1 MVLPLTCLYNYIHFL
16 NCYLITILSIF
27 SLELDT
33 PTTTANPKPTS
44 KEYPDNQNTVVDN
57 QVQSEEW
64 RPNVCG
70 NSCHVPEVLE
80 GSPQE
85 IAAENI
91 ECVDLNKGNGDLS
104 YSENRVAISEE
115 GSPQKIVHLGDS
127 TTDKPHNSADASQ
140 LVGKILNEQNGMKSG
155 PCGLV
160 EDSEN
165 HAVGGNSGSSKRSN
179 GFTSTESVISSANG
193 LGSSSELGSVKLS
206 GSREVCNQ
214 VNSLPTNTGVTTNDG
229 KLDADDY
236 PVENNFSS
244 SNTSISTESAV
255 CFYQCCPGCLYN
267 IHSLTQKILVHEWG
281 LNRSHWTV
289 EDVHDVVASLSVD
302 LLSVVKKNCV
312 TEDFSNSF
320 DGKLKDRK
328 CVECPEMR
336 KCHCKSSGDGVL
348 VPAECSCHS
357 GSESVTAKAN
367 TYPDN
372 ELGLDSKF
380 LFRDGVLVNVDP
392 DKDVSF
398 HCKFEALCLCSLI
411 ELMVM
416 TKQPFD

>member
-1 MVLPLTCLYNYIHFL
+1 MVLPLTCLYNYIHFS
-16 NCYLITILSIF
+16 NCYLITIPSIF

-33 PTTTANPKPTS
+33 PTITANPKPTS
-44 KEYPDNQNTVVDN
+44 KESPDNQNTFVDN

-64 RPNVCG
+64 RPNVCDS
-70 NSCHVPEVLE
+70 NCHVPEVLE

-85 IAAENI
+85 TAAENI

-104 YSENRVAISEE
+104 FSENRVAISEE
-115 GSPQKIVHLGDS
+115 GSPQKVVHLGHS
-127 TTDKPHNSADASQ
+127 TTDKLNNSSDASQ

-155 PCGLV
+155 PCGL
-160 EDSEN
+160 EDTEN
-165 HAVGGNSGSSKRSN
+165 HSVGGNSGSLKRSN
-179 GFTSTESVISSANG
+179 GFTSTESVIISGNG

-214 VNSLPTNTGVTTNDG
+214 VNSLSTKTGVTSNVG
-229 KLDADDY
+229 KPDADDHT
-236 PVENNFSS
+236 VHNNFSS

-255 CFYQCCPGCLYN
+255 CFYQCCPECLDN
-267 IHSLTQKILVHEWG
+267 LHSLTQKILIHEWG

-289 EDVHDVVASLSVD
+289 EDVHDIVASLSVD
-302 LLSVVKKNCV
+302 LLSLVKKNYF

-328 CVECPEMR
+328 CIECPEMIN
-336 KCHCKSSGDGVL
+336 CHCKSSGDGVL
-348 VPAECSCHS
+348 VPVECSCHS
-357 GSESVTAKAN
+357 RSQSVTAKAN
-367 TYPDN
+367 TSPNN